1 MRMTEETICTMREMV
16 QTLFGANGDNFTAQE
31 LAEIANQLRVTEP
44 PLVTESEA
52 ESETFNDVQR
62 ELDNAEWLVS
72 EGDIVDEATD
82 PDFNPADKAWF
93 RRPIRWNDAA

>member
-1 MRMTEETICTMREMV
+1 MKMTEETICTMREMV

-44 PLVTESEA
+44 LQATETVV
-52 ESETFNDVQR
+52 ETIHDVQHQ
-62 ELDNAEWLVS
+62 LDNAEWLVS

-93 RRPIRWNDAA
+93 SRPIRWNAA